1 MADSFEDKAQ
11 DVTVLG
17 GATALLGI
25 PMPYVA
31 FTLVIAF
38 PLTFL
43 VWWGLGLTFAALA
56 LYGLYHL
63 HQADPQAMEIW
74 LERLR
79 SRVNVWQAGRKT
91 GHAIVLL

>member
-1 MADSFEDKAQ
+1 MAESFEEKAQ
-11 DVTVLG
+11 DVAVLG
-17 GATALLGI
+17 GATVLLGI
-25 PMPYVA
+25 PLPYVA

-38 PLTFL
+38 PLTFM

-56 LYGLYHL
+56 LFGLYHL

-91 GHAIVLL
+91 GRAIVLL